1 MIFFKPF
8 AIVCV
13 LPLVSCALAGKVG
26 LSVNGEPAG
35 GSSSA
40 PQTGGSNAQAPSTQP
55 IASPENPPAGVPNT
69 GLLATPA
76 RATTPMK
83 QPVEVAGAV
92 EDSVSAIPASMRVSP
107 SKGAPVIAMRGPS
120 WCGSVSR
127 ENRWDKTK
135 STENEFR
142 GAIEDISD
150 IYETTA
156 MSNIAEFACAGS
168 RSANRF
174 SWVRAYMQARAN
186 ASGMSEEHQAFL
198 FSVVAAK
205 SLSST
210 PKNCESYELKGEN
223 TTLQKYHNQAFMVGM
238 GCSRSGEG
246 NSLTWWLDREIEID
260 SHVKRLAFVY
270 SVFKDAGNSLSY
282 GLSALHDVKLINFDA
297 YFAEMRKFGADDTQL
312 ARGMMKYYDFQYLYR
327 QWHAYNEKEYG
338 KDFRFVKKAASDGF
352 DGWASEYRANSEAVK
367 FAFGIEEAVLKGDKS
382 KFSGCSVKANG
393 FVRKLV
399 LQNKPKSVEDVVAA
413 GSHGIA
419 SLVLIAAYECEK
431 NNGNAIMARGYVDM
445 LEKMEQ
451 TRGPRYAARIAAHKA
466 VKKAKEKN
474 SSFSIRGNFVPPRY
488 YDAFG
493 DVRAANPSASIGI
506 IKRIVRKGKFLE
518 VQFEDV
524 VRNDR
529 HYNCVRTGIRGV
541 HSSGRFKRS
550 QKCTNAR
557 STRDVIKVDPISI
570 PKEAGKGLKKGYYA
584 TIAQREGNP
593 SVGYPV
599 KVYKSKDEK
608 VLVNYYGMAL

>member
-1 MIFFKPF
+1 MIFLKPF
-8 AIVCV
+8 TLVCV

-26 LSVNGEPAG
+26 LTINDEPAG
-35 GSSSA
+35 VSSSA
-40 PQTGGSNAQAPSTQP
+40 PQSGESNVTTRSSQP

-83 QPVEVAGAV
+83 QRIEVAKAV
-92 EDSVSAIPASMRVSP
+92 EDSVSAIPKSMGVSP

-127 ENRWDKTK
+127 ENRWDKTE

-142 GAIEDISD
+142 DAIEDISD

-156 MSNIAEFACAGS
+156 MSNIAEFACAGT

-186 ASGMSEEHQAFL
+186 VSGMSEEHQAFL

-210 PKNCESYELKGEN
+210 PKNCESYEFKGESSK
-223 TTLQKYHNQAFMVGM
+223 LEKYHNQAFMVGM
-238 GCSRSGEG
+238 GCRQSGES
-246 NSLTWWLDREIEID
+246 NSLTWWLDRDVEID

-270 SVFKDAGNSLSY
+270 SVFKEAGNSLSY
-282 GLSALHDVKLINFDA
+282 GLPALHDVKLLDFDG
-297 YFAEMRKFGADDTQL
+297 YFAEMRKFGADDSQL

-352 DGWASEYRANSEAVK
+352 DRWVKEYRANSDAVK

-382 KFSGCSVKANG
+382 KFSDCSAKANG
-393 FVRKLV
+393 FIRKLV
-399 LQNKPKSVEDVVAA
+399 LKNKPKSILDIAEA

-431 NNGNAIMARGYVDM
+431 NNGNAILVRAYVDM

-466 VKKAKEKN
+466 VKKAIEKN
-474 SSFSIRGNFVPPRY
+474 SSFSVRGNFVPPRY

-493 DVRAANPSASIGI
+493 DVRADHPSVSIGT

-518 VQFEDV
+518 IEFEDV

-541 HSSGRFKRS
+541 RSSGRFKHS

-557 STRDVIKVDPISI
+557 STRDVVKVDPVSI
-570 PKEAGKGLKKGYYA
+570 PKEAAKGLKKGYYA
-584 TIAQREGNP
+584 TIAKSEDNS